1 MPLLRDFEHRLE
13 GLVEGFFAK
22 AFRSGVQPVELAKR
36 LLRDMEAGQ
45 TVGVNEV
52 WVPNHYA
59 FWLAPEDRA
68 RFGQAEGALAGELRQ
83 LVRQGAQERGWRL
96 VGPPHVEFDTDESLG
111 KGEFRCEAQLV
122 EGPDRPLTGETKAAR
137 QRPGGR
143 PGRAPGR
150 GAGSRAGRG
159 AGPESERGAET
170 GMPAPLGEL
179 VLLKDGRP
187 VQTYPL
193 SKPVVTVGR
202 LSDCD
207 VVLSDPGASRRH
219 AEIRREDG
227 SYVIIDLGSTNG
239 TMVNEATVDER
250 LLQEGDRIT
259 IGRTVLEFRG
269 R

>member
-13 GLVEGFFAK
+13 SLVEGFFAK

-45 TVGVNEV
+45 AVGVNEV
-52 WVPNHYA
+52 WVPNHYT

-68 RFGQAEGALAGELRQ
+68 RFEQVESALVGELRQ
-83 LVRQGAQERGWRL
+83 LVRQGAEERGWRL

-111 KGEFRCEAQLV
+111 RGEFRSEAQLV
-122 EGPDRPLTGETKAAR
+122 EGPDRPLTGETRAAAR
-137 QRPGGR
+137 PNR
-143 PGRAPGR
+143 RAPR
-150 GAGSRAGRG
+150 GEAARGKAGRG
-159 AGPESERGAET
+159 T
-170 GMPAPLGEL
+170 GTAPGEL

-193 SKPVVTVGR
+193 SKPVVTLGR

-207 VVLSDPGASRRH
+207 VVLEDPGASRRH

-250 LLQEGDRIT
+250 LLEEGDRIT
-259 IGRTVLEFRG
+259 IGRTVFEFRG

>member
-13 GLVEGFFAK
+13 SLVEGFFAK

-45 TVGVNEV
+45 AVGVNEV
-52 WVPNHYA
+52 WVPNHYT

-68 RFGQAEGALAGELRQ
+68 RFEQVEGALAGELRQ
-83 LVRQGAQERGWRL
+83 LVRRGAEERGWRL
-96 VGPPHVEFDTDESLG
+96 VGPPEVNFDTDESLG

-122 EGPDRPLTGETKAAR
+122 EGPDRPMTGETRTAAR
-137 QRPGGR
+137 PRP
-143 PGRAPGR
+143 RAPR
-150 GAGSRAGRG
+150 DQAGAGRTSRPRG
-159 AGPESERGAET
+159 GV
-170 GMPAPLGEL
+170 PAALGEL

-187 VQTYPL
+187 SQTYPL
-193 SKPVVTVGR
+193 SKPVVTLGR

-207 VVLSDPGASRRH
+207 VVLEDPGASRRH

-250 LLQEGDRIT
+250 QLEEGDRIT

>member
-13 GLVEGFFAK
+13 SLVEGFFAK

-52 WVPNHYA
+52 WVPNHYT

-68 RFGQAEGALAGELRQ
+68 RLGQVEGALAGELRQ
-83 LVRQGAQERGWRL
+83 LARQGAQERGWRL
-96 VGPPHVEFDTDESLG
+96 VGPPEVKFDTDEILG
-111 KGEFRCEAQLV
+111 KGEFRSEAQLV
-122 EGPDRPLTGETKAAR
+122 EGPDRPLTGETKAAG
-137 QRPGGR
+137 QRRPQAPGARSGR
-143 PGRAPGR
+143 KPGRDA
-150 GAGSRAGRG
+150 AGR
-159 AGPESERGAET
+159 R
-170 GMPAPLGEL
+170 GEL

-187 VQTYPL
+187 AQTYPL
-193 SKPVVTVGR
+193 SKPVVTLGR
-202 LSDCD
+202 LADCD

-219 AEIRREDG
+219 AEIRRQDG

-250 LLQEGDRIT
+250 LLEEGDRIT
-259 IGRTVLEFRG
+259 IGRSVLEFRE